1 MAGMDELELDTLI
14 ARLTDE
20 FPRLTGAEVNA
31 TVREVYASASG
42 PIVDYVPLLVERRS
56 RARLAARSAPVG
68 GVRAITGVPP
78 LGATVSPAGV
88 TFCVFS
94 RDATSVTLALF
105 DDAEDAEAARAIQL
119 EPRTNRTYHYWHV
132 FVPGLR
138 AGQLY
143 GYHVDGPRRPDEG
156 LLFDPDK
163 LLVDP
168 YALAVS
174 FPDGYSRRAA
184 CQPGDNTAVA
194 PKSVVVDPDAYD
206 WEGDRPLGRDFDAT
220 FIYEMHVKGFTAG
233 ASSDVDPQA
242 RGTYRGL
249 IQKIPYLKQLGVTTV
264 ELLPVQQF
272 DWQTAPPGRSNYWGY
287 QPMALF
293 APHAQFSSRTD
304 PLGPVEEFKDL
315 VKALHRAGIEVIL
328 DVVFN
333 HTSEEGVGGPITSW
347 RGFDNLTYYIVR
359 TQDGLAYD
367 DFTGTGNTFNTNETV
382 VRRLILDC
390 LRSWVQHLHVDG
402 FRFDLA
408 SVLSRG
414 QDGIPLRNPPILWDI
429 ETDPVLADTKI
440 IAEAWD
446 AVGLYE
452 VATFVGDRWAV
463 WNGAYRDTA
472 RRFIKGDAGLAD
484 RFADGLMGSARL
496 FSQPGRDPLR
506 SINFIT
512 AHDGFTL
519 NDLVSYDHK
528 HNEANGE
535 DNRDGANDNESW
547 NCGVEGPTDDAEVE
561 ALRERQIRNFLVA
574 LMVSQGRP
582 MMLMGDEVR
591 RTQHGNNNAYCQDNE
606 LGWYDWD
613 GPTRHRGLL
622 RFVRKAMHYRRGSVL
637 FAMQNFWGES
647 EGATVTWHGVELGQ
661 PDFGDGSHTLAVE
674 LDHPTSTEHLHMVF
688 NAYWEPLEFALPPLP
703 DGYRWCR
710 LVDTALPS
718 PDDFVDPP
726 PPVADQQ
733 RYRVEA
739 RSSIVLT
746 VTPDY
751 EWREV
756 QGVIAR
762 LGLVFP
768 QLPPD
773 LVRTTVEQVY
783 AELTGPI
790 RDFVP
795 VLIERRAWDR
805 LRHQDRGNR
814 NPLGQ

>member
-1 MAGMDELELDTLI
+1 MAGMNELQLDTLI

-20 FPRLTGAEVNA
+20 FPRLAGAEVNA
-31 TVREVYASASG
+31 TVREVYASQRG
-42 PIVDYVPLLVERRS
+42 PVTDFVPFLVERRS
-56 RARLAARSAPVG
+56 RARLAARSAPPCG
-68 GVRAITGVPP
+68 GHAVSGVPP
-78 LGATVSPAGV
+78 LGASVSPAGV

-94 RDATSVTLALF
+94 RDASTITLALF
-105 DDAEDAEAARAIQL
+105 DDASDAVPSRTIRL

-132 FVPGLR
+132 FVPGIA

-143 GYHVDGPRRPDEG
+143 GYYVDGPRRPDEG
-156 LLFDPDK
+156 LMFDADK

-168 YALAVS
+168 YARALS
-174 FPDGYSRRAA
+174 FPDAYSRVAA
-184 CQPGDNTAVA
+184 SQPGHNTAAA

-206 WEGDRPLGRDFDAT
+206 WEGDLPLGRDFDAT
-220 FIYEMHVKGFTAG
+220 FIYEMHAKGFTADP
-233 ASSDVDPQA
+233 SSGLPEGI
-242 RGTYRGL
+242 RGTYAGL
-249 IQKIPYLKQLGVTTV
+249 IEKIPYLQELGVTAV

-272 DWQTAPPGRSNYWGY
+272 DWQTAASGLTNYWGY

-293 APHAQFSSRTD
+293 APHAQFSSRRD

-315 VKALHRAGIEVIL
+315 VKALHRANIEVIL

-359 TQDGLAYD
+359 TEGGLAYD

-390 LRSWVQHLHVDG
+390 LRYWVQHMHVDG

-414 QDGIPLRNPPILWDI
+414 QDGVPLRNPPILWDI

-472 RRFIKGDAGLAD
+472 RRFIKGDAGQALQ
-484 RFADGLMGSARL
+484 FADCLLGSARL
-496 FSQPGRDPLR
+496 FSQPDRDPLR
-506 SINFIT
+506 SINFVT

-519 NDLVSYDHK
+519 NDLVSYNGK
-528 HNEANGE
+528 HNLANGE
-535 DNRDGANDNESW
+535 SNRDGTDHNESW
-547 NCGVEGPTDDAEVE
+547 NCGVEGVSPDADVE
-561 ALRERQIRNFLVA
+561 ALRERQIRNFFVA

-582 MMLMGDEVR
+582 MMLMGDEAR
-591 RTQHGNNNAYCQDNE
+591 RTQRGNNNAYCQDNA
-606 LGWYDWD
+606 LSWFDWD
-613 GPTRHRGLL
+613 APARHAGLM
-622 RFVRKAMHYRRGSVL
+622 RFVSKALHYRRGSVL
-637 FAMQNFWGES
+637 FADGNFWGEAD
-647 EGATVTWHGVELGQ
+647 GAAVTWHGVELGR
-661 PDFGDGSHTLAVE
+661 PDFGDASHTLAVE
-674 LDHPTSTEHLHMVF
+674 LELPSSAEHLYVIF
-688 NAYWEPLEFALPPLP
+688 NAYWEPLEFALPPLSE
-703 DGYRWCR
+703 GYRWCR
-710 LVDTALPS
+710 LVDTALAS
-718 PDDFVDPP
+718 PDDFCDPP
-726 PPVADQQ
+726 VPLVVQG

-739 RSSIVLT
+739 RTAVVLT
-746 VTPDY
+746 ALPDF

-756 QGVIAR
+756 QTVIAR
-762 LGLVFP
+762 LILAFP
-768 QLPPD
+768 EVAPD
-773 LVRTTVEQVY
+773 AVRAVVERVQ

-795 VLIERRAWDR
+795 LLIERRAWDV
-805 LRHQDRGNR
+805 LRGMR
-814 NPLGQ
+814 

>member
-1 MAGMDELELDTLI
+1 MDELELDSLI
-14 ARLTDE
+14 AQLTDD

-31 TVREVYASASG
+31 TVREVHASTSSR
-42 PIVDYVPLLVERRS
+42 IVDYIPLMVQRRS
-56 RARLAARSAPVG
+56 RARLAARCAPIG
-68 GVRAITGVPP
+68 GGRAVTGVPP
-78 LGATVSPAGV
+78 LGATVSPHGV
-88 TFCVFS
+88 TFCLFS
-94 RDATSVTLALF
+94 RDATSVTVELF
-105 DDAEDAEAARAIQL
+105 EDAEDAHPSRTIRL
-119 EPRTNRTYHYWHV
+119 DPRTDRTYHYWHV
-132 FVPGLR
+132 HVPGLR

-143 GYHVDGPRRPDEG
+143 GYRVDGPHRPADG

-174 FPDGYSRRAA
+174 FPDSYSRRAA
-184 CQPGDNTAVA
+184 CQPGDNTGVA
-194 PKSVVVDPDAYD
+194 PKSVVVDPEAYD

-220 FIYEMHVKGFTAG
+220 FIYEMHVKGFTAQSTSG
-233 ASSDVDPQA
+233 VDADA
-242 RGTYRGL
+242 RGTYHGL
-249 IQKIPYLKQLGVTTV
+249 IQQIPYLQELGVTTV

-272 DWQTAPPGRSNYWGY
+272 DWQTAPPGRTNYWGY

-293 APHAQFSSRTD
+293 APHAQYSSRRD
-304 PLGPVEEFKDL
+304 PLGPVEEFQDL
-315 VKALHRAGIEVIL
+315 VKALHCAGIEVIL

-333 HTSEEGVGGPITSW
+333 HTSEEGVGGPVTSW
-347 RGFDNLTYYIVR
+347 RGLDNLTYYIVR

-414 QDGIPLRNPPILWDI
+414 QDGVPLRNPPILWDI

-463 WNGAYRDTA
+463 WNGAYRDTT
-472 RRFIKGDAGLAD
+472 RRFLKGDAGQAHH
-484 RFADGLMGSARL
+484 FADSLTGSARL
-496 FSQPGRDPLR
+496 FSQPDRDPLR
-506 SINFIT
+506 SINFVT

-591 RTQHGNNNAYCQDNE
+591 RTQQGNNNAYCQDNE
-606 LGWYDWD
+606 LSWFDWQ
-613 GPTRHRGLL
+613 GPARHPGLL
-622 RFVRKAMHYRRGSVL
+622 RFVQRAMHYRRGSVL
-637 FAMQNFWGES
+637 FADQRFWGDPG
-647 EGATVTWHGVELGQ
+647 GAAVTWHGVELGR
-661 PDFGDGSHTLAVE
+661 PDFGEGSHTLAVE
-674 LDHPTSTEHLHMVF
+674 LSHPTSTEHLHIIF
-688 NAYWEPLEFALPPLP
+688 NAFWEPLDFALPPLAE
-703 DGYRWCR
+703 GYRWCR

-718 PDDFVDPP
+718 PEDFAEPP
-726 PPVADQQ
+726 HPLTDQQ
-733 RYRVEA
+733 RYRVQS
-739 RSSIVLT
+739 RSSVVLT
-746 VTPDY
+746 ATPDF

-762 LGLVFP
+762 LGLGFP
-768 QLPPD
+768 ELPAQT
-773 LVRTTVEQVY
+773 VRATVEQVY

-795 VLIERRAWDR
+795 VLIEREARQR
-805 LRHQDRGNR
+805 LRRERRQNQKT
-814 NPLGQ
+814 P